1 MRMFF
6 GGFENR
12 SSSFVGGLFMFRSLA
27 AKFGIALLG
36 LTLATAPSF
45 GQAATFAN
53 IFQQDITAT
62 PFTFTNN
69 LPAPQ
74 NAVFSVN
81 VPIFFNPSAFYRAN
95 ALTVAPSFPM
105 SGLISANLNISI
117 TTTTNANVS
126 GGTVDQ
132 FIGNPTGTLT
142 ITASAPID
150 GRTILLSAVFNG
162 VISGTIGNNAAG
174 LTSSTPVNTT
184 VFGSEFVIFN
194 PGFNQSFSLSFT
206 NLSPA
211 LGTRSD
217 GGFTFMDSWTASGTG
232 LFSAAIQP
240 IPEPATMAL
249 LGCSASGAWMFLRR
263 RKLQMQK
270 AQIST
275 PELIS
280 C

>member
-1 MRMFF
+1 
-6 GGFENR
+6 
-12 SSSFVGGLFMFRSLA
+12 MFRSLA
-27 AKFGIALLG
+27 AKFGIAILG
-36 LTLATAPSF
+36 LALVTAPSF

-53 IFQQDITAT
+53 VFQQDITST

-69 LPAPQ
+69 LPGTT

-81 VPIFFNPSAFYRAN
+81 VPVFFNPSAFYRAN
-95 ALTVAPSFPM
+95 ALTVSPSFPQV
-105 SGLISANLNISI
+105 GLIAANLNISI
-117 TTTTNANVS
+117 VTTTNAVLT
-126 GGTVDQ
+126 GGGVDQ
-132 FIGNPTGTLT
+132 PIGNPTGTLS

-150 GRTILLSAVFNG
+150 GRTNLLSAVFNG

-174 LTSSTPVNTT
+174 LTSSTPANTT
-184 VFGSEFVIFN
+184 VFSSEFVIFN
-194 PGFNQSFSLSFT
+194 PGFNQAFSLSFT

-211 LGTRSD
+211 LGTRS
-217 GGFTFMDSWTASGTG
+217 GSGFTFMDSWTASGTG

-263 RKLQMQK
+263 RKLQTQK
-270 AQIST
+270 ARLSA